1 MSPALSAL
9 CYLQA
14 WEQRSEIPGGIAF
27 EPLLRRLA
35 LDHSPASLARVDTF
49 LDALRTAKKPQRASF
64 LAEQPSQNLLYLLA
78 FYVADV
84 IGRALHCA
92 PEWIAHEHSGLAQL
106 QGEPGERSFETSIVC
121 NFPGASPR
129 LADFTPLVA
138 ICARLFHG
146 GEEKSVA
153 FSAGALIPPALQA
166 SALPLPAAPGFGYPL
181 ELQEAI
187 SRCGA
192 RDRASLDILPPPWA
206 KDDPLA
212 SFFAAVQHVLRHGR
226 VIWGAVIQANQALFT
241 PDGRG
246 GAPGE
251 VVYDPTGRAPAA
263 ALDDVAQALLALKGQ
278 PFEDPA
284 LAGVSKYL
292 ADETTRAFGLDVP
305 AAISPYPLK
314 IATTY
319 FDRGYLPAKVL
330 AHRSFPVI
338 ISPVQPGIVLFL
350 PAVLW
355 PAVLLQAWRS

>member
-14 WEQRSEIPGGIAF
+14 WEQRSGIPGGIAF

-35 LDHSPASLARVDTF
+35 LDHSPASLARVDVF
-49 LDALRTAKKPQRASF
+49 LDALRTAKKPQREAF
-64 LAEQPSQNLLYLLA
+64 LADAPGQNLLYLLA

-84 IGRALHCA
+84 VGRTLHCA
-92 PEWIAHEHSGLAQL
+92 PEWIAHQHSGLARLEGALGQ
-106 QGEPGERSFETSIVC
+106 RSFETSIVC
-121 NFPGASPR
+121 NFPGAGAR
-129 LADFTPLVA
+129 LADFAPLVA
-138 ICARLFHG
+138 ISGRLFG
-146 GEEKSVA
+146 GTDKSVA

-166 SALPLPAAPGFGYPL
+166 SALPLPAAPGFGYPF

-192 RDRASLDILPPPWA
+192 RDRAALEIQPPAWA
-206 KDDPLA
+206 QNDPLA
-212 SFFAAVQHVLRHGR
+212 SFFAAVPHVLRHGR
-226 VIWGAVIQANQALFT
+226 VAWGAVIQANQALLA
-241 PDGRG
+241 PEAPG

-278 PFEDPA
+278 AFEDPA

-292 ADETTRAFGLDVP
+292 ADENTRAFGLDVP
-305 AAISPYPLK
+305 PAISPYPLK

-319 FDRGYLPAKVL
+319 FDRGYLPARVL
-330 AHRSFPVI
+330 AHRTFPVVL
-338 ISPVQPGIVLFL
+338 SPVQPGIVLFL

-355 PAVLLQAWRS
+355 PAVLLQGWRS